1 MSAGKK
7 QKAINFA
14 IYMFFNGSFDEE
26 TDFDWFVTIAQ
37 EHALIYV
44 AWRYNSSINSFSSE
58 TEGQIILE
66 WEHFNELALS
76 KFLNFG

>member
-44 AWRYNSSINSFSSE
+44 AWRYNSSINSFSSK

-76 KFLNFG
+76 IVVS